1 MGAVVVVV
9 ISLLLLSQLPNRFQ
23 RYGTYAACPNYSST
37 PSYIHGQFH
46 VVINRIIDSRKKE
59 ASQALL

>member
-37 PSYIHGQFH
+37 PSYIHGQF
-46 VVINRIIDSRKKE
+46 RIVT
-59 ASQALL
+59 LLPEV